1 MTATPP
7 HFETLF
13 PQGSVA
19 SRAQRLALVRPER
32 SCSAWITHAEGSD
45 LAGCPAESYLHPSES
60 GQAAAFRFAARRQ
73 TFLLGRL
80 AAKAAVGAYLA
91 ESDWTRLELTHG
103 VFGQPLVNY
112 PVSNDVEVSLSHSG
126 GRAVALA
133 FPREC
138 PMAIDMETVDHDRA
152 ATVKSELQFLPE
164 EREWIKSAAVDE
176 RAAYVLL
183 WTVREALGKVLR
195 CGLTCPLE
203 LLAVDQVKP
212 VADGLWESSYRNF
225 SQFKCLSWMR
235 ADLVVS
241 LTLPKMTD
249 FQACLRRG

>member
-1 MTATPP
+1 M
-7 HFETLF
+7 
-13 PQGSVA
+13 
-19 SRAQRLALVRPER
+19 
-32 SCSAWITHAEGSD
+32 
-45 LAGCPAESYLHPSES
+45 
-60 GQAAAFRFAARRQ
+60 
-73 TFLLGRL
+73 
-80 AAKAAVGAYLA
+80 
-91 ESDWTRLELTHG
+91 
-103 VFGQPLVNY
+103 
-112 PVSNDVEVSLSHSG
+112 
-126 GRAVALA
+126 ALA